1 VALADADLS
10 PDLASA
16 DEIAGW
22 MAARRC
28 GSDMV
33 TAGLVDRF
41 RVTLGRPVSTD
52 ALVPLGL
59 HWCLAPEATEA
70 DRLGPDGLPGDGGII
85 PPLRR
90 LTGIMWGGGEIDF
103 RHPLRID
110 DRVERVSRLAG
121 LTEKSGRSGRL
132 AFARLQHDYQVRGTT
147 CVSEMQTIVFRQPVA
162 APAAEGPVVEEA
174 WDFRRTVTPT
184 PPMLFRFSALT
195 FNPHRIH
202 YDQPYATA
210 VEHFPGL
217 VVHGPLTAALLLDA
231 CAAQVGAGAIAHF
244 RVKAERPAYCGD
256 RLTLAGRIDGTE
268 VALAALDEAG
278 RAVMRGMATLHRQ
291 PEGEHG

>member
-1 VALADADLS
+1 MAVSLS

-22 MAARRC
+22 MAAHRG
-28 GSDMV
+28 GSDVV
-33 TAGLVDRF
+33 TAGLADRF
-41 RVTLGRPVSTD
+41 RVTLGRLPSTD

-59 HWCLAPEATEA
+59 HWCLAPEAIEA
-70 DRLGPDGLPGDGGII
+70 DRLGADGLPADGGII
-85 PPLRR
+85 PPLRG
-90 LTGIMWGGGEIDF
+90 LTGIMWGGGEVEF
-103 RHPLRID
+103 RHPLRLD
-110 DRVERVSRLAG
+110 DRVDRVSRLVG

-132 AFARLQHDYQVRGTT
+132 AFARLQHDYRARGMT
-147 CVSEMQTIVFRQPVA
+147 CVSEVQTIVYRTPVA
-162 APAAEGPVVEEA
+162 APSADGPVVEEA
-174 WDFRRTVTPT
+174 WDFRRTITPT

-231 CAAQVGAGAIAHF
+231 CAEQVGPGAIARF
-244 RVKAERPAYCGD
+244 RVKAERPAYCGE
-256 RLTLAGRIDGTE
+256 RMTLAGRIDGGE
-268 VALAALDEAG
+268 VTLAALDAAG
-278 RAVMRGMATLHRQ
+278 RAVMRGTATLHRQ
-291 PEGEHG
+291 QDGENG

>member
-1 VALADADLS
+1 MAVSLS

-16 DEIAGW
+16 EEIAGW
-22 MAARRC
+22 MAACRS
-28 GSDMV
+28 GSDVV
-33 TAGLVDRF
+33 TGSLIDRF
-41 RVTLGRPVSTD
+41 RVTLGRPLSTD
-52 ALVPLGL
+52 ATVPLGL
-59 HWCLAPEATEA
+59 HWCLAPEVTPA
-70 DRLGPDGLPGDGGII
+70 DDLGPDGLPADGGII
-85 PPLRR
+85 PPLHS
-90 LTGIMWGGGEIDF
+90 LTGIMWGGGEIEF
-103 RHPLRID
+103 LQPLKRD
-110 DRVERVSRLAG
+110 DPVERVSRLID

-132 AFARLQHDYQVRGTT
+132 AFARLQHEYQARGVP
-147 CVSEMQTIVFRQPVA
+147 CIREVQTIVFRAPVA
-162 APAAEGPVVEEA
+162 APSAEGPVVEER

-231 CAAQVGAGAIAHF
+231 CAEQVGADLIAQF

-256 RLTLAGRIDGTE
+256 RLTLAGRIDGRD
-268 VALAALDEAG
+268 VALAALDQAG
-278 RAVMRGMATLHRQ
+278 RAVMRGTATLHR
-291 PEGEHG
+291 

>member
-1 VALADADLS
+1 VALAAGGLS

-16 DEIAGW
+16 DEVAGW

-28 GSDMV
+28 GSDVV

-41 RVTLGRPVSTD
+41 RVTLGRPTASGVP
-52 ALVPLGL
+52 VPLGL

-70 DRLGPDGLPGDGGII
+70 EDLGPDGLPADGGII
-85 PPLRR
+85 PPLRH
-90 LTGIMWGGGEIDF
+90 LTGVMWGGGEVDF
-103 RHPLRID
+103 REPLRIGD
-110 DRVERVSRLAG
+110 PVDRVSRLIG

-132 AFARLQHDYQVRGTT
+132 AFARLQHEYRVGGTT
-147 CVSEMQTIVFRQPVA
+147 CIGEVQTIVFRAPVA
-162 APAAEGPVVEEA
+162 ALSAEGPVVAEP

-210 VEHFPGL
+210 VEHFPDL

-231 CAAQVGAGAIAHF
+231 CAAHVGADAIARF
-244 RVKAERPAYCGD
+244 RVKAERPAYCGG
-256 RLTLAGRIDGTE
+256 RLTLAGRLDGPE
-268 VALAALDEAG
+268 VLLAALDEAG
-278 RAVMRGMATLHRQ
+278 RAVMRGAATLHR
-291 PEGEHG
+291 